1 METLILVNTS
11 APWAILIFVFIF
23 GTLLGSFLNVV
34 IYRLPL
40 DKSIIFPSSRCAC
53 GEKIPFYFN
62 IPVLSWF
69 MLSGQAHCC
78 EKTISRRYPLVESL
92 TGILFL
98 LLWLEHDWQ
107 IALVGMVFFALLI
120 VATFID
126 LDHMIIPDVLSIGGL
141 ILGIFASFLIPDI
154 HGFSSD
160 TIRDHWHSLGSALLG
175 AIVGTSLVYWI
186 ATFGELIL
194 KKPAMGEG
202 DMKFLAAIGAFTG
215 WQGAVFS
222 LFGGAFIGTFLIVPY
237 MIFQRIKNPNQ
248 PRIEALPF
256 GPFLALGAIL
266 QFLYLD
272 QKVQAYF
279 TQISLLFCG

>member
-1 METLILVNTS
+1 MEIFIS
-11 APWAILIFVFIF
+11 ANSSMPWIFLFFVFIF
-23 GTLLGSFLNVV
+23 GTIWGSFLNVV

-40 DKSIIFPSSRCAC
+40 DKSVIFPSSRCAC

-69 MLSGQAHCC
+69 ILSGQAHCC
-78 EKTISRRYPLVESL
+78 EKTISLRYPLVETL

-107 IALVGMVFFALLI
+107 IALVGMGFFALLI
-120 VATFID
+120 TAAFID
-126 LDHMIIPDVLSIGGL
+126 LDHMIIPDILSIGGL
-141 ILGIFASFLIPDI
+141 AIGIFVSLLIPEL
-154 HGFSSD
+154 HGLSSN
-160 TIRDHWHSLGSALLG
+160 TIRDHWYSLGSALFG
-175 AIVGTSLVYWI
+175 VIVGTSLVYWI

-222 LFGGAFIGTFLIVPY
+222 LFGGAFIGTLLIVPY
-237 MIFQRIKNPNQ
+237 MIFQRIKDPEK
-248 PRIEALPF
+248 PRLEALPF

-266 QFLYLD
+266 QFLYLE
-272 QKVQAYF
+272 QIVQAYF
-279 TQISLLFCG
+279 AQLTLLF